1 MIKVLDF
8 YSGVGG
14 WSLGF
19 HLAGIPVQRSFEW
32 WDAACETHNIN
43 FATNARPVDIRKLDL
58 ESLPKR
64 ADYVVGSP
72 PCTQFSYSNRGG
84 NGDIAD
90 GLVDIRRFL
99 EVVRRLRPKAWAMEN
114 VPRVAAI
121 LEAEIAPGGSL
132 EEFAD
137 LFSTIM
143 IVHAE
148 EFGLPQRRRRM
159 LAGKFDEA
167 LLLSYRDKQP
177 KRTLGQVVKALA
189 APKAIRDPIYGFS
202 RPRQEVSGLE
212 REMPLSAEEARMNRE
227 AKQYH
232 PIYNVMAYPDPLN
245 KSSRTITATCTRVSR
260 ESIVIED
267 PTAPGA
273 VRRLS
278 VRERA
283 SLQGFP
289 ISFEFHGGS
298 HSDRLKMVGNAIP
311 PVLTYFLAHCFLGTA
326 AEDVPALSALG
337 DKMPIATHRAAQMSP
352 DKAGSRYSK
361 DRRFQAAIPGLRF
374 GSGMRFELANASR
387 PDGGMDWTVRFFFGG
402 SKKYRQIALTQKVID
417 QIRRHSS
424 WAAMA
429 AAYSCAEL
437 AVEKFMEGTT
447 PLGLQEVWTRKGT
460 GYGPYDLIDCLGA
473 AAEQV
478 AIAAADQKPV
488 WIANLVAQLATSDG
502 DSQSEILSAIS
513 KKFSQYDARVLAGL
527 LIGSCFNEA
536 SAKGLW
542 SQEVQDFKLTA
553 GSGAR

>member
-1 MIKVLDF
+1 MTKVLDF

-32 WDAACETHNIN
+32 WDAASETHNIN
-43 FATNARPVDIRKLDL
+43 FGTASRPVDIRKLDL

-143 IVHAE
+143 VVHAE

-159 LAGKFDEA
+159 LAGKFDES
-167 LLLSYRDKQP
+167 LLLSYREMQP

-189 APKAIRDPIYGFS
+189 ATKTIRDPIYGMARS
-202 RPRQEVSGLE
+202 RSEVSGLE

-267 PTAPGA
+267 PTVPGA

-311 PVLTYFLAHCFLGTA
+311 PVLTYFLAHCFLGTV
-326 AEDVPALSALG
+326 AEDVPALSTLG
-337 DKMPIATHRAAQMSP
+337 DRLPAATHRAAQMAP
-352 DKAGSRYSK
+352 DTAGSRYSK

-374 GSGMRFELANASR
+374 GSGMRFELANSLK
-387 PDGGMDWTVRFFFGG
+387 PEGGMEWSVRFFFGG

-417 QIRRHSS
+417 HIRRHSS
-424 WAAMA
+424 WAALSTAYFSAERAIEALMA
-429 AAYSCAEL
+429 E
-437 AVEKFMEGTT
+437 TT
-447 PLGLQEVWTRKGT
+447 SMSLQEVWTRKSI
-460 GYGPYDLIDCLGA
+460 GYGPYDLIDRLGE
-473 AAEQV
+473 AAEQLV
-478 AIAAADQKPV
+478 VAAANQKPV
-488 WIANLVAQLATSDG
+488 WIANLVAQLAASDG
-502 DSQSEILSAIS
+502 DSQSEILSTIS
-513 KKFSQYDARVLAGL
+513 RKFSQYDARVLAGL
-527 LIGSCFNEA
+527 LVGSCFNEA
-536 SAKGLW
+536 SAKGAW
-542 SQEVQDFKLTA
+542 SQKEAEFKLTA
-553 GSGAR
+553 VIG